1 MFIVIVPGTS
11 VLNSTTNEA
20 GALTAVVRPSRK
32 VAASKVKGS
41 IIVCE
46 CANRAVRGSCSSST
60 RYCTTGTVVLLA
72 TSSSNYEN

>member
-41 IIVCE
+41 IWE
-46 CANRAVRGSCSSST
+46 CLE
-60 RYCTTGTVVLLA
+60 VVLYCNVVVIYEKLGD
-72 TSSSNYEN
+72 TGPINSSRSTGIIL